1 MKTYLKV
8 FILAFV
14 CFTLLIG
21 SGIFAFVKYYPAKP
35 TIEEIQ
41 SQKTV
46 VVNIDDKDDGG
57 IKVKEKTELEK
68 LIESTN
74 RINILCFGT
83 DGARADTIMF
93 VSYDPDNKLVDI
105 LSIPRDTYNSV
116 KGHNLAGQH
125 KINAVYGFGGADGGS
140 KGLLKQVSLL
150 LDLPIDY
157 YVKVNYNGVR
167 DIVDILGGVE
177 INVRQDMDY
186 DDPYVNPP
194 LHIHIKKGRQVLN
207 GQKAMEYLRWR
218 KNNGESGAGDL
229 PRTKRQQEFVIE
241 AAKKAMSLKLP
252 KVAKTA
258 FSYVTTD
265 MSLDKVVYYATTA
278 VDLDFSNIKT
288 YRLPGDVKY
297 EGTSYYIH
305 DPEATEKMMIE
316 ILSRGT
322 NTN

>member
-8 FILAFV
+8 FLLAFV

-21 SGIFAFVKYYPAKP
+21 SGIFAFIKYYPARP
-35 TIEEIQ
+35 SIEDIQ

-46 VVNIDDKDDGG
+46 VVDLDNGDDG
-57 IKVKEKTELEK
+57 IKIKEKSELEK

-93 VSYDPDNKLVDI
+93 VSYDPDNKLIDI

-116 KGHNLAGQH
+116 PGHNNAGQN
-125 KINAVYGFGGADGGS
+125 KINAAYGFGGSDGGS
-140 KGLLKQVSLL
+140 KGLMKQVSLL
-150 LDLPIDY
+150 LNIPIDY
-157 YVKVNYNGVR
+157 YVKVNYNGVK
-167 DIVDILGGVE
+167 DIVNILGGVE
-177 INVRQDMDY
+177 INVRQNMDY
-186 DDPYVNPP
+186 DDPDVRPP
-194 LHIHIKKGRQVLN
+194 LHIHINKGRQVLN
-207 GQKAMEYLRWR
+207 GETAVGYLRWR
-218 KNNGESGAGDL
+218 KNNGENGAGDL
-229 PRTKRQQEFVIE
+229 PRIQRQQEFVIE
-241 AAKKAMSLKLP
+241 AGKKAMSLKLP

-258 FSYVTTD
+258 FSYITTD

-288 YRLPGDVKY
+288 YRLPGVVKNS
-297 EGTSYYIH
+297 GSSFYIH

-316 ILSRGT
+316 ILSRGKE
-322 NTN
+322 NN